1 MSCWPAL
8 AARRLSWVTLLV
20 LAIAPGSLSAQ
31 RAPAP
36 AAAHWTHVKLAKWS
50 LLAVAAGFGVYALD
64 QTHRADR
71 AYRALDDLCH
81 RSGPSCAVTNGRYSD
96 DEAERLYSESRAG
109 DRRAQLGIIGGQ
121 VTLLGSASLF
131 LYDLRNGRGPR
142 DIPYPSARAR
152 SGVVVGL
159 RVGF

>member
-1 MSCWPAL
+1 MAL
-8 AARRLSWVTLLV
+8 SVATAS
-20 LAIAPGSLSAQ
+20 SSAQ
-31 RAPAP
+31 RP
-36 AAAHWTHVKLAKWS
+36 AAPTGGNWSHVKIAKWT

-81 RSGPSCAVTNGRYSD
+81 RSGPSCALTNGRYAD
-96 DEAERLYSESRAG
+96 GEAERLYAESRTG
-109 DRRAQLGIIGGQ
+109 DRQAQLGIIGGQ

-131 LYDLRNGRGPR
+131 LFDLRNGRGPG
-142 DIPYPSARAR
+142 DIPYPSSRFP
-152 SGVVVGL
+152 SGVIVGL